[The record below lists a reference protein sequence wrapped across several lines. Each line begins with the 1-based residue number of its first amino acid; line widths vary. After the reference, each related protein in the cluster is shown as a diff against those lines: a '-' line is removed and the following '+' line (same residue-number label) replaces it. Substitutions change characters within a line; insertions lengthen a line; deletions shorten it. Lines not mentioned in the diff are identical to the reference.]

1 MADLNDNDKYA
12 MQLARPGRAV
22 VFRGEYATVTVVQGT
37 DKALTADTR
46 RPGGDTDYRA
56 FPESPDRPDR
66 AAFSAAVA
74 ECASMAA
81 HGPGALVCQ
90 SDENGLCGH
99 IQYGSGLDGGQ

>member
-12 MQLARPGRAV
+12 MQLALPGRAV

-37 DKALTADTR
+37 DKALTADIR

-56 FPESPDRPDR
+56 FPDR

-99 IQYGSGLDGGQ
+99 SQYGSGLDGGQ